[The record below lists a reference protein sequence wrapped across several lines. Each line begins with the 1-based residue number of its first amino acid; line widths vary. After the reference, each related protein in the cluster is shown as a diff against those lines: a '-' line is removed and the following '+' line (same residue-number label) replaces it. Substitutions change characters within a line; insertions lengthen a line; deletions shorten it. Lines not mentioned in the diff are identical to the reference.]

1 MNFNVP
7 MRTTGMLNSQT
18 LAQQQGNIKSSIRLQ
33 HATNQDFMPNLAQSS
48 QQNYDTNFNS
58 QPPMRQTPT
67 QQNYY
72 VNPTPQPPMQ
82 QTPPQ
87 QNYYVNSSP
96 QPPMQQTIPQQNYYA
111 NSSSQS
117 PMQQTPPQQNYYA
130 NSSPQPPMQQTIPQ
144 QTYYANSSPQSP
156 MRQTPP
162 QQNYYGNS
170 APQSPMRT
178 APQNSTTG
186 MYLRKGQKIPI
197 TESYIKIA
205 LGWEVLNSQCELDA
219 SAFLLN
225 QNQIVLNDDWFVF
238 YGQPSSP
245 DRTVQYSVNQNG
257 QDKALIDVQI
267 ANLRPDIQKIV
278 FAVTI
283 YEAFERRLNFGMT
296 KNVYGR
302 ILNNRNQEIARFD
315 LTDCY
320 HNVTAMVIG
329 ELYRYQNTWKFNAVG
344 SGVAR
349 DLPAFCG
356 MYGVNFER

>member
-7 MRTTGMLNSQT
+7 MRTTGMLNSQD
-18 LAQQQGNIKSSIRLQ
+18 LSRQQGNIKSSIRLQ
-33 HATNQDFMPNLAQSS
+33 SATTQDLMPNLSQSS

-58 QPPMRQTPT
+58 QPPMRQTP
-67 QQNYY
+67 
-72 VNPTPQPPMQ
+72 M
-82 QTPPQ
+82 Q

-96 QPPMQQTIPQQNYYA
+96 QPPMRRTPMQQNYDT
-111 NSSSQS
+111 NF
-117 PMQQTPPQQNYYA
+117 
-130 NSSPQPPMQQTIPQ
+130 
-144 QTYYANSSPQSP
+144 SPQSP
-156 MRQTPP
+156 TRQTPMQQNYDTNFSPQSPIRQTPP
-162 QQNYYGNS
+162 QQNYDTNS
-170 APQSPMRT
+170 VPQSPMRT
-178 APQNSTTG
+178 APQNSATG

-197 TESYIKIA
+197 TEPYIKIA

-245 DRTVQYSVNQNG
+245 DRTVQYSVNQNS

-283 YEAFERRLNFGMT
+283 YEAFERRLNFSMT
-296 KNVYGR
+296 RNVYGR

-320 HNVTAMVIG
+320 SEVTAMIIG
-329 ELYRYQNTWKFNAVG
+329 ELYRYQGSWKFNAVG